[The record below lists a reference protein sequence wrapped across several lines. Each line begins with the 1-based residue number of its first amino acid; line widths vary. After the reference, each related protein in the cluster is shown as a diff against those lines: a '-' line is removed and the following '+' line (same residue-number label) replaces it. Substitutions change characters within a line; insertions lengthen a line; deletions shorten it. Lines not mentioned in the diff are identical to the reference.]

1 MTRRDP
7 AWLRRWWPLWL
18 ALVVLGFAVPETVA
32 LVSTG
37 EGGTLSEMTR
47 EWLGLDPDGAG
58 TTVGWVILTVILAGF
73 AVWFPVHLKKGWW
86 YERPRRKGWPWERR
100 RE

>member
-18 ALVVLGFAVPETVA
+18 VVVALGFAVPETVA
-32 LVSTG
+32 LVSNG

-47 EWLGLDPDGAG
+47 EWLGLDPDGGGMTA
-58 TTVGWVILTVILAGF
+58 GWVVLTVVLAGF

-86 YERPRRKGWPWERR
+86 YERPRRKPDDNVE
-100 RE
+100 